1 MDQYYEN
8 QCRTWVTQILFTFVV
23 HVFVFCWSLSKNGNS
38 FFRIKLLC
46 CLQTKTKIP
55 RQNQT
60 FCSTWEDM
68 YLLLPQSAGPL
79 YFLWWPFRSRRSEK
93 PGCQACSPATIKL
106 ACPSVLQSEKNSQYR
121 VYGGGKGLSLHQYFH
136 STTFFATPLR
146 NPPSLPLYNNY
157 WDIIYHYN
165 FILMTP

>member
-23 HVFVFCWSLSKNGNS
+23 PVFVLCWSLSKNGNS
-38 FFRIKLLC
+38 FFRIKLSC

-106 ACPSVLQSEKNSQYR
+106 ACPSVLQTETNSLTVFMGVAKVSRYTSIFAR
-121 VYGGGKGLSLHQYFH
+121 PLFLPPP
-136 STTFFATPLR
+136 FATP
-146 NPPSLPLYNNY
+146 PHFLY
-157 WDIIYHYN
+157 IIIIGTV
-165 FILMTP
+165 FIIIV